1 VTAQAPASTRSPPTA
16 TGTLS
21 ALLQLTDGRFPT
33 GGHAHSS
40 GFEAAAQNEGVNDV
54 DGLAAFLQ
62 GRLHTTGRI
71 MAVFT
76 AAACH
81 GFHRWAER
89 GGAAGQAELPA
100 FIDTLDAEYEARTPS
115 PVLRTVSR
123 RLGRQIIRAGR
134 KVWPHPL
141 LEALASRPGEGL
153 HQPIGFGAV
162 AAASGQEPVNAAL
175 ASAQEN
181 VCGPAMASIRLL
193 GLDPFKVNALIAR
206 MAGEIQAVAS
216 EAAALADTDA
226 AEFPSQAGY
235 LLDISA
241 EFHATWEVRLFAS

>member
-1 VTAQAPASTRSPPTA
+1 MLDGAAMASSSPAA
-16 TGTLS
+16 GTLS

-40 GFEAAAQNEGVNDV
+40 GFEAAAHNEGINDV
-54 DGLAAFLQ
+54 AGLAAFLQ

-81 GFHRWAER
+81 NFRRWAES
-89 GGAAGQAELPA
+89 GGPAGKGKLPA
-100 FIDTLDAEYEARTPS
+100 FVDTLDAEYDARTPS

-134 KVWPHPL
+134 NVWPHPL

-153 HQPIGFGAV
+153 HQPTGFGAV
-162 AAASGQEPVNAAL
+162 AAASGQQPVNAAL

-206 MAGEIQAVAS
+206 MAGEIDATAN
-216 EAAALADTDA
+216 EAAALADTDPA
-226 AEFPSQAGY
+226 QFPSHAGY

-241 EFHATWEVRLFAS
+241 ESHATWEVRLFAS